1 MQDFVGRTIYVWF
14 YILLLS
20 LFAQNFDFVQCLI
33 SDFDTLHKDNF
44 ENFLSLFYRYYIF
57 MYVWLLLIIF
67 YLNLYLLF
75 YFYNYILYIR
85 ISFPNLFF
93 VFWPQQ
99 CSLPGWQFAFS
110 LSLIEGAYHNA
121 RLFLCRFASSPSADR
136 LHECSLLTCKC
147 PHNGLGSLPVSS
159 IRHPR
164 SGQGDNMPGRR
175 NVPSFRLFGSMIE

>member
-1 MQDFVGRTIYVWF
+1 MKKIQPRIIKNNEASESNLREFYKEVIQFVVRINSLNTSNSKELQDFVGRTIYVWF

-93 VFWPQQ
+93 F
-99 CSLPGWQFAFS
+99 FKNYF
-110 LSLIEGAYHNA
+110 YK
-121 RLFLCRFASSPSADR
+121 FYF
-136 LHECSLLTCKC
+136 
-147 PHNGLGSLPVSS
+147 
-159 IRHPR
+159 
-164 SGQGDNMPGRR
+164 
-175 NVPSFRLFGSMIE
+175 

>member
-1 MQDFVGRTIYVWF
+1 MPAYEKNPALPGDIY
-14 YILLLS
+14 YAARRCSGSSIGAKMPRLCYPDIPS
-20 LFAQNFDFVQCLI
+20 LFPL
-33 SDFDTLHKDNF
+33 
-44 ENFLSLFYRYYIF
+44 
-57 MYVWLLLIIF
+57 
-67 YLNLYLLF
+67 
-75 YFYNYILYIR
+75 
-85 ISFPNLFF
+85 SFPNLFF

-136 LHECSLLTCKC
+136 LADRLHEFRLLTCKC